1 MKVLMLNGS
10 SHING
15 TTMAALTEVGKAL
28 EEDGIEYEIFQIG
41 GGPVAD
47 CLGCGQCTESG
58 CIFSDDAVNAF
69 VAKAKEADGYIFGT
83 PVYYA
88 HPSGRIQSFLDR
100 VFYSSGK
107 HFAHKPGAS
116 VAVARRGGTAT
127 TFDVLNKYFGITQMI
142 TVGSTYW
149 NQVHGRNAEDAAKD
163 LEGMQTMRNLG
174 HNMARVLKCLEA
186 GKEKGLVPRR
196 QTARTRRILYDSNKK
211 IQCVSSVIFVE
222 HTARRSI

>member
-1 MKVLMLNGS
+1 MLNGS

-47 CLGCGQCTESG
+47 CLGCGQCTENG

-100 VFYSSGK
+100 VFYSNGK

-174 HNMARVLKCLEA
+174 HNMAWVLKCLEA
-186 GKEKGLVPRR
+186 GKEKGLVPPTADRSN
-196 QTARTRRILYDSNKK
+196 QTNFIR
-211 IQCVSSVIFVE
+211 
-222 HTARRSI
+222 

>member
-47 CLGCGQCTESG
+47 CLGCGQCTENG

-69 VAKAKEADGYIFGT
+69 VAKAKEADGYMFGT

-174 HNMARVLKCLEA
+174 HNMAWVLKCLEA
-186 GKEKGLVPRR
+186 GKEKGLVPPTADRSN
-196 QTARTRRILYDSNKK
+196 QTNFIR
-211 IQCVSSVIFVE
+211 
-222 HTARRSI
+222 

>member
-28 EEDGIEYEIFQIG
+28 EEDGMEYEIFQIG

-47 CLGCGQCTESG
+47 CLGCGQCTENG

-174 HNMARVLKCLEA
+174 HNMAWVLKCLEA
-186 GKEKGLVPRR
+186 GKEKGLVPPTADRSN
-196 QTARTRRILYDSNKK
+196 QTNFIR
-211 IQCVSSVIFVE
+211 
-222 HTARRSI
+222 

>member
-10 SHING
+10 FHING

-41 GGPVAD
+41 GGPIAD
-47 CLGCGQCTESG
+47 CLGCGQCTENG

-69 VAKAKEADGYIFGT
+69 VEKAKAADGYIFGT

-174 HNMARVLKCLEA
+174 HNMAWVLKCLEA
-186 GKEKGLVPRR
+186 GKEKGLVPPTADRSN
-196 QTARTRRILYDSNKK
+196 QTNFIR
-211 IQCVSSVIFVE
+211 
-222 HTARRSI
+222 

>member
-47 CLGCGQCTESG
+47 CLGCGQCTENG

-107 HFAHKPGAS
+107 HFAQKPGAS

-174 HNMARVLKCLEA
+174 HNMAWVLKCLEA
-186 GKEKGLVPRR
+186 GKEKGLVPPTADRSN
-196 QTARTRRILYDSNKK
+196 QTNFIR
-211 IQCVSSVIFVE
+211 
-222 HTARRSI
+222 

>member
-47 CLGCGQCTESG
+47 CLGCGQCTENG

-174 HNMARVLKCLEA
+174 HNMSWVLKCLEA
-186 GKEKGLVPRR
+186 GKEKGLVPPTADRSN
-196 QTARTRRILYDSNKK
+196 QTNFIR
-211 IQCVSSVIFVE
+211 
-222 HTARRSI
+222 

>member
-15 TTMAALTEVGKAL
+15 TTMAALTEVGKTL

-47 CLGCGQCTESG
+47 CLGCGQCTENG

-174 HNMARVLKCLEA
+174 HNMAWVLKCLEA
-186 GKEKGLVPRR
+186 GKEKGLVPPTADRSN
-196 QTARTRRILYDSNKK
+196 QTNFIR
-211 IQCVSSVIFVE
+211 
-222 HTARRSI
+222 

>member
-47 CLGCGQCTESG
+47 CLGCGQCTENG

-174 HNMARVLKCLEA
+174 HNMAWVLKCLEA
-186 GKEKGLVPRR
+186 GKEKGPVPPTADRSN
-196 QTARTRRILYDSNKK
+196 QTNFIR
-211 IQCVSSVIFVE
+211 
-222 HTARRSI
+222 